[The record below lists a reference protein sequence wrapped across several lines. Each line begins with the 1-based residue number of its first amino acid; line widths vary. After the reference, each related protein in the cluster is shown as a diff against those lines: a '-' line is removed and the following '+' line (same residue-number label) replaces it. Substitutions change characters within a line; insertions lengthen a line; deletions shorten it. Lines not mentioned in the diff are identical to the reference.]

1 MGSHRSL
8 GPTPSLCWWKIMRG
22 AGDLPWGLF
31 GSEDPQRN
39 NPQSWRRW
47 EVSQLS
53 RNEFSLSP
61 GQGHYPSFY
70 QVFFFL
76 PLPLSLRAMSG
87 FLCLKGSSKSHPCP
101 FSDWLS
107 QESIT
112 MLLFVSQSLC
122 CAGNEGSSLDQ
133 LGTPVPSLWYI
144 VQGLQGIWVVTR
156 TRWACGLGLLTCS
169 STHTSKKVITQE
181 LD

>member
-8 GPTPSLCWWKIMRG
+8 GPTPSLADEKSREEQGTCLEVCLGQRIHREIILK
-22 AGDLPWGLF
+22 AGEGGRSASYPEMSSVF
-31 GSEDPQRN
+31 PQVRDTIH
-39 NPQSWRRW
+39 
-47 EVSQLS
+47 LS
-53 RNEFSLSP
+53 TKC
-61 GQGHYPSFY
+61 
-70 QVFFFL
+70 FL

-112 MLLFVSQSLC
+112 MLLFVSQLLC
-122 CAGNEGSSLDQ
+122 CEGNEGSSLDQ

-144 VQGLQGIWVVTR
+144 VQGLHGIWVVTR